1 MSKILL
7 WDYEIP
13 LTPFQL
19 ILIAAAII
27 ALAGPWIVRAMFGIP
42 AARIAAGVILA
53 LLLAGCAFLF
63 LNGSDGHGAAL
74 LGFVILAAIT
84 FVAAISGYFAAR

>member
-1 MSKILL
+1 M
-7 WDYEIP
+7 
-13 LTPFQL
+13 TPFQL

-27 ALAGPWIVRAMFGIP
+27 AFAGPWVVRAMFGVP
-42 AARIAAGVILA
+42 AARIFSGLTLA

-63 LNGSDGHGAAL
+63 LNGSDGHGAAM

>member
-1 MSKILL
+1 MNS
-7 WDYEIP
+7 
-13 LTPFQL
+13 FQL

-27 ALAGPWIVRAMFGIP
+27 AFAGPWVMRAMFGVP
-42 AARIAAGVILA
+42 AARIFSGLTLA